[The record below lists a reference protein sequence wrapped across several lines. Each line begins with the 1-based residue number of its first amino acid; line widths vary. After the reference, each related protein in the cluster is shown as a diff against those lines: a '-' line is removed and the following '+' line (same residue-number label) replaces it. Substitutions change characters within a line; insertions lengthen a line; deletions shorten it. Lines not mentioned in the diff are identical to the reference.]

1 MEWLICIS
9 PQGTRNIPQS
19 KAAYRSFQ
27 NELSTSILLTL
38 SDSLLNF
45 TSPQIAFLIESLR
58 YRTQAGSH
66 TREDMYLPPV
76 MWLTQTQVLDRN
88 TRNSAT
94 KHPRAP
100 NLPYPTISALLPTIS
115 NAASRLGMDGLCGTY
130 LTYIRIRRAGQSQAS
145 FHTEAVPEECAPGV
159 PWQL

>member
-1 MEWLICIS
+1 MQLPPGHSQHPCVEGRPSLF
-9 PQGTRNIPQS
+9 P
-19 KAAYRSFQ
+19 
-27 NELSTSILLTL
+27 NELSASILLTL
-38 SDSLLNF
+38 SNSLLNF

-58 YRTQAGSH
+58 CRTQAGSH
-66 TREDMYLPPV
+66 TREDKYVPPV

-94 KHPRAP
+94 KHPRTP
-100 NLPYPTISALLPTIS
+100 NLPYSTISALLPTLS

-130 LTYIRIRRAGQSQAS
+130 LTHIRIRRAGQSQAS
-145 FHTEAVPEECAPGV
+145 FHAEAVPEGCAPGV

>member
-1 MEWLICIS
+1 MQLPPGHSQHPSVEGCLLLF
-9 PQGTRNIPQS
+9 P
-19 KAAYRSFQ
+19 
-27 NELSTSILLTL
+27 NELSASILLTL
-38 SDSLLNF
+38 SDSLSSF

-58 YRTQAGSH
+58 YRTQASSH

-94 KHPRAP
+94 KHPRTP
-100 NLPYPTISALLPTIS
+100 NLPYSTISALLPTLS

-130 LTYIRIRRAGQSQAS
+130 LTHIRIRRAGQSQAS
-145 FHTEAVPEECAPGV
+145 FHAEAVPEGCAPGV